1 MIAVLDGD
9 GMKKPKRA
17 TILTN
22 AKRIISAI
30 HPLFVKI
37 LTAVSLVNGE
47 FILPLHNS
55 GLSIIS
61 VMTRIVHAVKDLARI
76 FLWSVHSVQC
86 FECGYLIPI

>member
-37 LTAVSLVNGE
+37 LMAVSLVNGE
-47 FILPLHNS
+47 FILPFHNPR
-55 GLSIIS
+55 LSMIS
-61 VMTRIVHAVKDLARI
+61 VMTRIVRGQRFGSNFSL
-76 FLWSVHSVQC
+76 
-86 FECGYLIPI
+86 ECSFIVFNGSNVVI